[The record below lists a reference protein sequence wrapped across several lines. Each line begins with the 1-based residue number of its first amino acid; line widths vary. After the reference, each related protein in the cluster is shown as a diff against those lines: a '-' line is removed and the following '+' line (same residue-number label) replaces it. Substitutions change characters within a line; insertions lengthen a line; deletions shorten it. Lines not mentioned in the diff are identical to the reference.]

1 MGNEGP
7 SAFKKGLR
15 FVGSQRHL
23 NYHFIVKHTSLRV
36 TSFFVF
42 YLLNQGFLGR
52 GNFVGK
58 TPWSEIN

>member
-23 NYHFIVKHTSLRV
+23 NYHFIVKHTSFRV
-36 TSFFVF
+36 TSFFF
-42 YLLNQGFLGR
+42 LLNQRFLGR

-58 TPWSEIN
+58 PIGLKSTSL